1 MNVEPELLV
10 GLDLGTSKIA
20 VVVAER
26 GTQEGEAQIIGVGQA
41 PSLGIRKGLI
51 VNLEQAVSAVRNAVE
66 DAQHMVGLDLR
77 HVTVAFSGTS
87 VQSVISRGMISLGR
101 TPRQVTREDISRVI
115 EVARA
120 EVDFSAHNCVLHAIP
135 VAFTLDGHDNIDDP
149 LGMTGGRL
157 EIELQSVIIPT
168 STFQNVVHC
177 VERAGLTVDALVIKP
192 LASALG
198 ALSSEEGHSGAAVI
212 DFGGGTTGVAIFN
225 EGRARRLMV
234 IPVGGDHLTND
245 LACVLKIP
253 TSKAEALKKEVALI
267 EPEDSLEDKLEFEL
281 RGQHYAFTVR
291 QIVEIMSC
299 RVDELF
305 QSLVGREFAKSG
317 VSMFPAGIILAG
329 GAANTG
335 EMENY
340 VSSILDLPVRLG
352 GPVDAS
358 RMPPGRSGLEYTAS
372 SGIIRYILEKERNPY
387 WFIEPSS
394 EMLNRRPRTT
404 VKSGGS
410 RLSALGETS
419 KPHSSRFPD
428 FIETI
433 KRSLKELF

>member
-1 MNVEPELLV
+1 MNIEPELLV
-10 GLDLGTSKIA
+10 GLDLGTSKVA

-26 GTQEGEAQIIGVGQA
+26 GAQDGEAQIIGVGQA
-41 PSLGIRKGLI
+41 PSRGIRKGLI
-51 VNLEQAVSAVRNAVE
+51 VNLEQAVTAVRNAVE
-66 DAQHMVGLDLR
+66 DAQHMVGLDLQ
-77 HVTVAFSGTS
+77 HVTVAFSGTG
-87 VQSVISRGMISLGR
+87 VQSVLSRGMISLGR
-101 TPRQVTREDISRVI
+101 TPRQVTREDIERVI
-115 EVARA
+115 EVACS

-135 VAFTLDGHDNIDDP
+135 VAFKLDGHDNIDDP

-157 EIELQSVIIPT
+157 EIELQSVIVPT

-177 VERAGLTVDALVIKP
+177 VEKAGLIVDALVIKP

-198 ALSSEEGHSGAAVI
+198 ALSSEESHSGAAVI
-212 DFGGGTTGVAIFN
+212 DFGGGTTGIAIFN

-267 EPEDSLEDKLEFEL
+267 EPDDSLEDKLEFEL
-281 RGQHYAFTVR
+281 RGQHYAFSVK

-329 GAANTG
+329 GAAKTG
-335 EMENY
+335 EMETY
-340 VSSILDLPVRLG
+340 VAKILDLPVRLG
-352 GPVDAS
+352 GPVDS
-358 RMPPGRSGLEYTAS
+358 SKMPPGRSGLEYTTS

-387 WFIEPSS
+387 WFLEPSS
-394 EMLNRRPRTT
+394 EMLNVGQRQSARSISSRPSSHGESKRSPGSRIPDLIET
-404 VKSGGS
+404 VK
-410 RLSALGETS
+410 
-419 KPHSSRFPD
+419 
-428 FIETI
+428 
-433 KRSLKELF
+433 RSFRELF